1 MIARERLQE
10 VLEQAPRH
18 RVALLG
24 DVFLDRYL
32 EIPAGT
38 YELSLETG
46 LEAYQVAQVRNS
58 PGALGTVMNNLAAL
72 GIGRLLPVSVLGWDG
87 DAFDLRRSL
96 QLLPVDASFL
106 VRDASRLTP
115 TYTKPL
121 QQQPDGSWRELN
133 RLDFRTRA
141 PLSRETEDLLLQALS
156 RALAAADALVIA
168 DQICEE
174 DWGVV
179 TARIRD
185 RLPALLR
192 AAGTRVVVV
201 DSRAHVGRF
210 RCGVLK
216 PNAYECLRALGETPP
231 VMVPP
236 DWLEVVGRA
245 ARTLAAQ
252 TECPVLCTLSERGMI
267 VAEPG
272 LEQSRHVPAPRVPP
286 PIDPVG
292 AGDAATAGIVCALLA
307 GTSLAEAAAV
317 GNLAASLTVQQI
329 GTTGTAS
336 PEQMLRRW
344 EEAYGALVEGAS
356 SSGEEPST
364 PD

>member
-1 MIARERLQE
+1 MIPRERLQH
-10 VLEQAPRH
+10 VLEQAPRY

-24 DVFLDRYL
+24 DLFLDRYL
-32 EIPAGT
+32 EIPTGT

-46 LEAYQVAQVRNS
+46 LEAYQVTHVRNS

-87 DAFDLRRSL
+87 DAFDLHHSL

-141 PLSRETEDLLLQALS
+141 PLSHETEDLVLRALS
-156 RALAAADALVIA
+156 RALTAADALVIA

-174 DWGVV
+174 NWGVV

-185 RLPALLR
+185 QLPVLLR

-216 PNAYECLRALGETPP
+216 PNANECLRALGHAPLG
-231 VMVPP
+231 MLPP
-236 DWLEVVGRA
+236 DWQEVIGRA
-245 ARTLAAQ
+245 ASTLAAQ
-252 TECPVLCTLSERGMI
+252 TGCPVLCTLSEHGMI
-267 VAEPG
+267 VAEPRVAHP
-272 LEQSRHVPAPRVPP
+272 RHVPAPTVPP

-307 GTSLAEAAAV
+307 GTSLVEAAAV

-329 GTTGTAS
+329 GTTGTAA
-336 PEQMLRRW
+336 PKQMIRRW
-344 EEAYGALVEGAS
+344 EEAYGPLAEGAS
-356 SSGEEPST
+356 LSGEEPSAPT
-364 PD
+364 